1 MRCPCQVG
9 EGLLVWSQHIDGSTW
24 YKFCGLFCKAY
35 VSQAAPFSAQIE
47 ACNQEAIK
55 LSTFINNRTPLMA
68 SDPVL
73 SHLVAAFV
81 NTSQIEPVQVSTE
94 PIVQVTYQ
102 SPDYLNSGSQVSI
115 SIVIVT
121 LLSLANVFFCA
132 LR

>member
-1 MRCPCQVG
+1 
-9 EGLLVWSQHIDGSTW
+9 VWSQHTDGSSW
-24 YKFCGLFCKAY
+24 YKFCDLFCKAF
-35 VSQAAPFSAQIE
+35 VSQAAPFSTQIE

-81 NTSQIEPVQVSTE
+81 NTSRIEPVQGSTE
-94 PIVQVTYQ
+94 PIGQVTYQ
-102 SPDYLNSGSQVSI
+102 SPDYLNSGSQVSL
-115 SIVIVT
+115 SVGIVT
-121 LLSLANVFFCA
+121 LLSLANIFFCA